1 MKSSIQIPSIDFTEQ
16 VNLDQKRYSRYVCD
30 SRAIPH
36 VIDGLKPV
44 QRRILWTM
52 WNSTAKTQFTKTVK
66 IAGMTM
72 AYHPH
77 GDASINDAIAV
88 MTQDFTFANNYP
100 FISGEGT
107 FGDILD
113 PKAIASPRYTEVK
126 LSSFAVDV
134 GFFDS
139 LEDIDYVSSYDEKDK
154 EPVFFCPKIPTI
166 LLNPTMGIAT
176 GFRCNI
182 LAHNIVDVCEGVIS
196 HLSKKE
202 IKKIS
207 PWYKNFKGTKKTTKN
222 KNGSTVFVTGFGFT
236 KTKNGYFL
244 VAAPQSWNRE
254 KTINYLDNIVKENNE
269 IFREYIDH
277 SKDNYQVEFVFRRG
291 KEMSLQK
298 LKNLFDKVNMEV
310 IDQNVISAEGRLE
323 NFSNEE
329 IIKHFCD
336 YREKFLIKRFLRL
349 AEIEKQKIARYSE
362 LIRFIGE
369 KWNEKVLKV
378 KSKKD
383 FEKQLKENDYI
394 FYEWLSSIPVYRMT
408 IEEVKKS
415 KESIKAAKEKLSY
428 YNTLAKVRKELV
440 KFMIDEINELKNKW
454 G

>member
-1 MKSSIQIPSIDFTEQ
+1 MNSQSKIPVVDFTEQ

-36 VIDGLKPV
+36 LIDGLKPV

-52 WNSTAKTQFTKTVK
+52 WNSTAKNQFTKTVK

-100 FISGEGT
+100 FIKGEGT

-126 LSSFAVDV
+126 ISSFAMDV

-139 LEDIDYVSSYDEKDK
+139 LEDITYVASYDEKDK
-154 EPVFFCPKIPTI
+154 EPIFFCPKIPTI

-182 LAHNIVDVCEGVIS
+182 LAHHLKDVCDGVIA
-196 HLSKKE
+196 HLNKKE

-207 PWYKNFKGTKKTTKN
+207 PWYRNFKGSKKLTKN
-222 KNGSTVFVTGFGFT
+222 KNNSNVFVTGFGFT
-236 KTKNGYFL
+236 QTKENYFL
-244 VAAPQSWNRE
+244 IAAPQNWNRE
-254 KTINYLDNIVKENNE
+254 KTINYIENVVKENNE

-277 SKDNYQVEFVFRRG
+277 SKDSYQIELVLRRG
-291 KEMSLQK
+291 KEITTAKIKQ
-298 LKNLFDKVNMEV
+298 LFDKTNMEV
-310 IDQNVISAEGRLE
+310 IDQNVISAEGRLK
-323 NFSNEE
+323 NYSNQE
-329 IIKHFCD
+329 IIANFCD
-336 YREKFLIKRFLRL
+336 YRKQFLVKRFLRL
-349 AEIEKQKIARYSE
+349 AEIEKEKISRYNE
-362 LIRFIGE
+362 LIRFINE
-369 KWNEKVLKV
+369 KWNEKVLKL
-378 KSKKD
+378 KNKKD
-383 FEKQLKENDYI
+383 FEEQLKKNQYK
-394 FYEWLSSIPVYRMT
+394 FYEWLTTIPVYRMT
-408 IEEVKKS
+408 VEEIKKS
-415 KESIKAAKEKLSY
+415 KENIKSAKEKLASY
-428 YNTLAKVRKELV
+428 EDLATKEKSLI
-440 KFMIDEINELKNKW
+440 KFMVTEIEGLKEKYS
-454 G
+454 